1 MDVMVNI
8 FLDWLFRF
16 AILQISVSTV
26 FPYELFHSIGTVHIL
41 LFSTA
46 LYELADLDNHIIEDT
61 LDLHR
66 MKYVSSCT

>member
-1 MDVMVNI
+1 MSQLF
-8 FLDWLFRF
+8 FLIGLFRF
-16 AILQISVSTV
+16 AILQIPAGTV
-26 FPYELFHSIGTVHIL
+26 FPYGLFHSIGTVHIL